1 MFYSQHIV
9 QIVIYISK
17 SDHFHWNCS
26 KISKIYHEQHSN
38 SQLRVRRWVYYHC
51 CSITIF
57 TQWNTRFVIL
67 SFLYFGDLSISRAYM
82 LERDTEWL
90 FVRHAGQLSPTLFVR
105 PLYSACRL
113 TSLSIGCL
121 YYNCKKITYNV
132 LLQYK
137 IIISWSQTTFQSHV
151 VTYKNAKQTSLKW
164 PPFRNLDF
172 VWRYIFCVHQPT
184 TTKYKF
190 MISNHFKVARGNIH
204 KR

>member
-1 MFYSQHIV
+1 MICGSIV
-9 QIVIYISK
+9 CLSGVMVNRMSSNTQLWITVLLVIY
-17 SDHFHWNCS
+17 F
-26 KISKIYHEQHSN
+26 
-38 SQLRVRRWVYYHC
+38 R
-51 CSITIF
+51 
-57 TQWNTRFVIL
+57 
-67 SFLYFGDLSISRAYM
+67 YFGAIS
-82 LERDTEWL
+82 
-90 FVRHAGQLSPTLFVR
+90 
-105 PLYSACRL
+105 RL

-164 PPFRNLDF
+164 PPFGNLDF